1 MIPGFGRLGL
11 FLWMNMMTYSE
22 ESKKKV
28 TSMRLGPTQT
38 FFLGRLLASLK
49 GSQGEQ
55 LLEKMHLA
63 EEEAAVRLTC
73 YSRDVILDEIRVEE
87 GEMRMK
93 NFRNSDNLT
102 VDLSSERNP

>member
-1 MIPGFGRLGL
+1 MGNLNFKH
-11 FLWMNMMTYSE
+11 SE
-22 ESKKKV
+22 LQVGSHGG
-28 TSMRLGPTQT
+28 TPTQT